1 MALEPQVSG
10 SLMAFTQ
17 GLCKNYGFSTT
28 NFKVFCSLQ
37 DAAAYA
43 ADNQGS
49 GIFKPTNT
57 RFVVVT
63 AVNLFLALYA
73 EHASVVND
81 LELYQL
87 ARSDSNNPRPNN
99 PYKPNKPN
107 NPNITLITLIGLIR
121 PSACCASL
129 WTMRST

>member
-1 MALEPQVSG
+1 MDLGTQISG

-17 GLCKNYGFSTT
+17 GLCTNYGFSTT
-28 NFKVFCSLQ
+28 HFKVFGSLQ
-37 DAAAYA
+37 NAETYA
-43 ADNQGS
+43 AVNPGS
-49 GIFKPTNT
+49 GLFKPTNT

-63 AVNLFLALYA
+63 AVELFLAHYA
-73 EHASVVND
+73 EHASNVDD

-87 ARSDSNNPRPNN
+87 ARSDSNNP
-99 PYKPNKPN
+99 KKPN
-107 NPNITLITLIGLIR
+107 NPSLITLITLIGLIR

>member
-1 MALEPQVSG
+1 
-10 SLMAFTQ
+10 MAFTQ

-28 NFKVFCSLQ
+28 HFKVFGSLQ
-37 DAAAYA
+37 KAEEYAAA
-43 ADNQGS
+43 NPGS
-49 GIFKPTNT
+49 GLFKPTNT

-63 AVNLFLALYA
+63 AVDSFLAHYA
-73 EHASVVND
+73 EHASNVDD

-87 ARSDSNNPRPNN
+87 ARSDSNNP
-99 PYKPNKPN
+99 KKPN
-107 NPNITLITLIGLIR
+107 NPNNPSLITLITLIGLIR